1 MMNIQNYIGGKFI
14 SAVDSETLFDYNPAT
29 EQHIATIPR
38 SKKEDVQLAVTAAQ
52 SAQQDWGA

>member
-1 MMNIQNYIGGKFI
+1 MMNIQNYIGGRFI

-38 SKKEDVQLAVTAAQ
+38 SKNEDVQHFCPHKD
-52 SAQQDWGA
+52 SHE